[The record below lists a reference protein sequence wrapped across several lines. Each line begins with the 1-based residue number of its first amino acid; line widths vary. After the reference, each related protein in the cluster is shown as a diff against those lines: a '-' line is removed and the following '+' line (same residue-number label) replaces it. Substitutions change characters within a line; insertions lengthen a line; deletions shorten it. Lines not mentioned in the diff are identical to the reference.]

1 MSIKKKELIYG
12 KGLIKN
18 SQNNFIEKDL
28 KLYIFNNS
36 NNINKKK
43 PTLIKIHGGGFIDGN
58 EMEFYNLT
66 THFCNK
72 GFQVIAITYRLGP
85 EKGLVPKE
93 WSLESERKV
102 NDIENKIKTNKILSR
117 ESADGLPLTRY
128 LTKDVLNGAY
138 TCIRDVKAAMRYLTK
153 NKDILNIDENKI
165 CMFGESA
172 GALATFAYSFTQHN
186 DISKYFFKDTDEY
199 VIKDTTLQY
208 CNPDIKPMKIDIYV
222 IYSGSTLVV
231 DQLKDVFVNNLYKKK
246 KYYPKH
252 LYIVHDKNDIAVE
265 YLHIRN
271 FYLKNKKNKNYIF
284 VRTEDNAGHVPSE
297 QIYID
302 GVYSYVK
309 DKLKNN
315 KSVSNN
321 PVNEDTTSNNP
332 VNKDTTSNNPV
343 NENNNSNINYI
354 IFITLFIIILLIIFL
369 LYRYM

>member
-1 MSIKKKELIYG
+1 
-12 KGLIKN
+12 
-18 SQNNFIEKDL
+18 
-28 KLYIFNNS
+28 
-36 NNINKKK
+36 
-43 PTLIKIHGGGFIDGN
+43 
-58 EMEFYNLT
+58 MEFYDLT

-93 WSLESERKV
+93 WSQESERKV
-102 NDIENKIKTNKILSR
+102 NDIENKIKANKILSR
-117 ESADGLPLTRY
+117 ESAGGLPLTRY

-138 TCIRDVKAAMRYLTK
+138 TCMRDIKAAMRYLTK
-153 NKDILNIDENKI
+153 NKEKLYIDENRL

-199 VIKDTTLQY
+199 VIKDTTLKY
-208 CNPDIKPMKIDIYV
+208 CNPDIKPMKIDTYV

-265 YLHIRN
+265 YSHIRN

-332 VNKDTTSNNPV
+332 VNEDTISNNPV